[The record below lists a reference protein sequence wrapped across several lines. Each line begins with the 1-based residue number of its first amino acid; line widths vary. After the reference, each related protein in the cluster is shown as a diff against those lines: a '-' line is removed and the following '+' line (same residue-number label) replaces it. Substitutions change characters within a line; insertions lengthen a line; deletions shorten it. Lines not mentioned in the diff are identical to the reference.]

1 MKKIT
6 KIALIILGFG
16 VYATAFFL
24 VRNDLIPHELVRKV
38 FIWYGLSLLI
48 AFFVG
53 NFLLLFKDVQFIH
66 KCVDW
71 LVGFFW
77 IGPLVLILL
86 LPFFIVSQR

>member
-48 AFFVG
+48 AFFCRK
-53 NFLLLFKDVQFIH
+53 F
-66 KCVDW
+66 
-71 LVGFFW
+71 
-77 IGPLVLILL
+77 PLAL
-86 LPFFIVSQR
+86 